1 MKWERPAR
9 GVNALG
15 IFPRLNRLEV
25 LPMVAEGTIR
35 FRVGNLLLGLPE
47 DRISYVS
54 ARSNAEF
61 STRPFVMPDAD
72 LVLNAAVPSTDR
84 PFATNQ
90 AYVLVSV
97 VDEEGKVIPGFERE
111 KCIIQNQN
119 RIDIPLVWK
128 DASVRQLAGKTVRL
142 RFLMRSAS
150 VYAVTSVASPRLNAG
165 GSE

>member
-1 MKWERPAR
+1 
-9 GVNALG
+9 
-15 IFPRLNRLEV
+15 
-25 LPMVAEGTIR
+25 
-35 FRVGNLLLGLPE
+35 
-47 DRISYVS
+47 
-54 ARSNAEF
+54 
-61 STRPFVMPDAD
+61 MPDAD